1 MIGVLFFMAGK
12 ELLYLFAILGLQTIN
27 LKYVPHKI
35 PKDAFN
41 FTDWKLYPICL
52 SKK

>member
-1 MIGVLFFMAGK
+1 MIGILFFIVGN

-35 PKDAFN
+35 PKDAFSP
-41 FTDWKLYPICL
+41 TDWKFYPIGL
-52 SKK
+52 